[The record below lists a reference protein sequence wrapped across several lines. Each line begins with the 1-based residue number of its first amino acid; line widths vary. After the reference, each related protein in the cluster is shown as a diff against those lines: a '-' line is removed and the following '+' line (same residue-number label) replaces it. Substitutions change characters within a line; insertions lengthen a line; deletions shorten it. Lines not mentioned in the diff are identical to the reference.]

1 MVITTSQL
9 RESPQMVE
17 EKPERAERGPAPM
30 PQVLRRAYSGRGGVG
45 CSVRRWAR
53 KTRRT

>member
-30 PQVLRRAYSGRGGVG
+30 PEVLRRAYSGRGGVG